1 MDVELSERYR
11 ISGTYG
17 ERFLMNALPI
27 PALIVLFLLARNGVN
42 AVSALDMFLII
53 GIGSLLIWIIDP
65 EPARRKQP
73 VELIDGTVLRVGNS
87 LVTPDS
93 ILSITP
99 LRIYKG
105 WTPDPDRP
113 SVSEG
118 YRDSHRAFQ
127 TRPDLDGLGPTT
139 NAPAIAPK
147 SSLARR
153 PCSA

>member
-105 WTPDPDRP
+105 WTRLIQIDHRSQKGTATAIVLSKPAPIWMAWAQPRTL
-113 SVSEG
+113 
-118 YRDSHRAFQ
+118 RLLLQSH
-127 TRPDLDGLGPTT
+127 P
-139 NAPAIAPK
+139 
-147 SSLARR
+147 
-153 PCSA
+153 